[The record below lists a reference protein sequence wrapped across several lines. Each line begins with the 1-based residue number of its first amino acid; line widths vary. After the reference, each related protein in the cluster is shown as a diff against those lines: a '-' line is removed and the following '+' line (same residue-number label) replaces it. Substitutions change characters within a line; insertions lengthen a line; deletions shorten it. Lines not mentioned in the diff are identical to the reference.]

1 MAWRRSELRV
11 PVYGTLVRK
20 RALSRLSRALSML
33 LKCGVEVLPALTICE
48 DVVRHAA
55 YRSALAEIR
64 AGLGEGQPISER
76 LAGALFDSMF
86 VNLVRVGE
94 ETGRLDVLL
103 SRLADFYDD
112 DLDAA
117 LQALTNL
124 VEPALILLLGTA
136 VGAIAAAILVPFY
149 SLVGSLR

>member
-1 MAWRRSELRV
+1 
-11 PVYGTLVRK
+11 
-20 RALSRLSRALSML
+20 
-33 LKCGVEVLPALTICE
+33 
-48 DVVRHAA
+48 
-55 YRSALAEIR
+55 
-64 AGLGEGQPISER
+64 

>member
-1 MAWRRSELRV
+1 LDGR
-11 PVYGTLVRK
+11 
-20 RALSRLSRALSML
+20 
-33 LKCGVEVLPALTICE
+33 
-48 DVVRHAA
+48 
-55 YRSALAEIR
+55 
-64 AGLGEGQPISER
+64 
-76 LAGALFDSMF
+76 LFDPLF

-94 ETGRLDVLL
+94 ETGRMDVLL
-103 SRLADFYDD
+103 SRLADFYED

-117 LQALTNL
+117 IQALSSL